1 MEAFGKSEG
10 SAIAQSVT
18 LGEMLVN
25 AGEQTLRAERDK
37 DGFIVC
43 IGEMLLG
50 DGEIPLTVQVD
61 VRVPLHLRTG
71 IDGPRLTGQRFPLGS
86 I

>member
-1 MEAFGKSEG
+1 
-10 SAIAQSVT
+10 
-18 LGEMLVN
+18 MLVN
-25 AGEQTLRAERDK
+25 AGEQTLGAEGDK